1 MNFKSY
7 SLPSNHRINNEQ
19 EDNFNETSSSAWIK
33 NPKKYTHYKKPKKSK
48 TTRISAK
55 MNATMR
61 IPKSTDSLN
70 DTEKEDEKKDF
81 ELVGS
86 NPRDIPFWNNRRNV
100 NR

>member
-1 MNFKSY
+1 
-7 SLPSNHRINNEQ
+7 
-19 EDNFNETSSSAWIK
+19 
-33 NPKKYTHYKKPKKSK
+33 
-48 TTRISAK
+48 

-100 NR
+100 NK